1 MEKRNDIQ
9 KILISEE
16 QLAAKV
22 AELGAA
28 ISRDYEGKK
37 LMILGVLK
45 GSVVFMA
52 DLLRH
57 ITIPVEMDFM
67 AVSSYGAGV
76 KTTGVVKILKDLDR
90 LIEGYHVL
98 VVEDILDSGMT
109 LSYLTELLRDRGPA
123 SVRIATLLDKPERRK
138 VDIAPDYV
146 GFTVPDEF
154 VVGYGLD
161 YAELYR
167 NLPYVGI
174 HRRYRAHY
182 LLHADA

>member
-9 KILISEE
+9 RVLISEE
-16 QLAAKV
+16 QLSAKV

-37 LMILGVLK
+37 LMIIGVLK

-52 DLLRH
+52 DLLRK

-98 VVEDILDSGMT
+98 IVEDILDSGMT
-109 LSYLTELLRDRGPA
+109 LSYLTELLRDRSPA
-123 SVRIATLLDKPERRK
+123 SIRIATLLDKPERRK
-138 VDIAPDYV
+138 VDISPDYV

-174 HRRYRAHY
+174 LAPHVYEK
-182 LLHADA
+182 

>member
-9 KILISEE
+9 RVLISEE
-16 QLAAKV
+16 QLAARV
-22 AELGAA
+22 AEMGAA

-109 LSYLTELLRDRGPA
+109 LSYLTELLRDRSPA

-138 VDIAPDYV
+138 VDITPDYV

-167 NLPYVGI
+167 NLPYVGVLAP
-174 HRRYRAHY
+174 HVYEK
-182 LLHADA
+182 

>member
-1 MEKRNDIQ
+1 MEKHSDIQ
-9 KILISEE
+9 SVLISEE
-16 QLAAKV
+16 ALAAKV
-22 AELGAA
+22 AEMGQA
-28 ISRDYEGKK
+28 ISRDFAGKK
-37 LMILGVLK
+37 LIVIGVLK

-52 DLLRH
+52 DLIRQ

-90 LIEGYHVL
+90 LIEGYDVL

-109 LSYLTELLRDRGPA
+109 LSHLTELLRDRNPA
-123 SVRIATLLDKPERRK
+123 SIHIATLLDKPERRK
-138 VDIAPDYV
+138 VEIKPDYV
-146 GFTVPDEF
+146 GFTIPDEF

-167 NLPYVGI
+167 SLPYVGI
-174 HRRYRAHY
+174 LDPKVYTK
-182 LLHADA
+182 

>member
-123 SVRIATLLDKPERRK
+123 SVRIATLLDKPDRRK
-138 VDIAPDYV
+138 VDIKPDYV
-146 GFTVPDEF
+146 GFRIPDEF

-167 NLPYVGI
+167 NLPYVGVLAP
-174 HRRYRAHY
+174 HVYEGK
-182 LLHADA
+182 

>member
-109 LSYLTELLRDRGPA
+109 LSYLTELLRDRGPT

-174 HRRYRAHY
+174 LAPHVYEK
-182 LLHADA
+182 

>member
-123 SVRIATLLDKPERRK
+123 SIRIATLLDKPERRK

-174 HRRYRAHY
+174 LAPHVYEK
-182 LLHADA
+182 